1 MESQLY
7 TLTVLDLNNIRFM
20 FSGSL
25 LDILSLSNIEFPT
38 ASTLENVDYISTLTV
53 KKTGILLRE
62 FLVFTK
68 HKELTGFYQTSLVI
82 HTRFLTRKKTEGFF
96 LF

>member
-53 KKTGILLRE
+53 KKTGILPRE
-62 FLVFTK
+62 FLVLPSTRN
-68 HKELTGFYQTSLVI
+68 LQGFIRPVW
-82 HTRFLTRKKTEGFF
+82 
-96 LF
+96 